1 MNVFMVGLTCL
12 NVACIYEWI
21 TLGFTDVVCL
31 GRNGFGLYP
40 PMVNNG
46 GSICSDSI
54 ICMIFI
60 LKTNS
65 LEGNPRIPT
74 FERAHWWLNPTG
86 FVPDLEHR
94 FGFKNR
100 LKGSCYIR
108 VNLYIIVQ
116 CNAPNCTNPNNI
128 V

>member
-12 NVACIYEWI
+12 NVACMYEWI
-21 TLGFTDVVCL
+21 TVGFTDVVCL

-65 LEGNPRIPT
+65 LNV
-74 FERAHWWLNPTG
+74 TG
-86 FVPDLEHR
+86 KSFVPFCFTLLRIHLCATSANDI
-94 FGFKNR
+94 FGAQF
-100 LKGSCYIR
+100 
-108 VNLYIIVQ
+108 
-116 CNAPNCTNPNNI
+116 
-128 V
+128 